1 MCFMLIRFL
10 VPLPVISQVGQ
21 PSDLG
26 PGAQCANAKPPQ
38 GMSLRGHGAA
48 VKVQDSVLRD
58 FSSDSALEPGGVEED
73 YVPVTPRHY
82 LGRAAV
88 SKTGPCR
95 VALTKKTPPLSC
107 FDCASEPR

>member
-1 MCFMLIRFL
+1 MSRSLYR
-10 VPLPVISQVGQ
+10 PARRSDDH
-21 PSDLG
+21 PSLALG
-26 PGAQCANAKPPQ
+26 LQCANAEPPQ
-38 GMSLRGHGAA
+38 GMSRRGHSAA
-48 VKVQDSVLRD
+48 VKVQDSVLRN
-58 FSSDSALEPGGVEED
+58 FSRDSALEPGEAEED